1 LSAPSNGWDYDVAV
15 VGGGPGGS
23 TVATALVRR
32 GRRVVVLERE
42 VFPRFHI
49 GESQLPWSNEIFR
62 ALGVYETIL
71 QAGFVEKWGAS
82 FAATDGAA
90 EQYADFTEAVETPTP
105 QSFQVSRAHFDDL
118 LLAHSRRSG
127 AEILQGHR
135 ALHAVFETDGA
146 LLQFADSKGNERGLR
161 VGIVVDA
168 SGRAGFLARTLG
180 RHEMDPLL
188 RNIAVHAQYEG
199 IPRRQGRRSGD
210 IRMLTRADTGWVWLI
225 PISPGVTSVG
235 AVIPQTVYNRESK
248 TSAEESLEHFIATT
262 PGAAPLFHAAHR
274 VSPAR
279 FDADYSYLGTR
290 LAGDR
295 WLAVGDA
302 AGFLDPIFSTGVLLA
317 MQAGLDAAETISGA
331 LSDGDCSARRF
342 GSYERRVRQRYHHF
356 RRFAVGFYDPAFRE
370 LWFTRSN
377 RFGLYQAILSVLA
390 GNWRPSLATRARI
403 ELFFMLVALQRA
415 IPLAPRSA
423 RTKVLSET
431 S

>member
-1 LSAPSNGWDYDVAV
+1 
-15 VGGGPGGS
+15 
-23 TVATALVRR
+23 
-32 GRRVVVLERE
+32 
-42 VFPRFHI
+42 
-49 GESQLPWSNEIFR
+49 
-62 ALGVYETIL
+62 
-71 QAGFVEKWGAS
+71 
-82 FAATDGAA
+82 
-90 EQYADFTEAVETPTP
+90 
-105 QSFQVSRAHFDDL
+105 
-118 LLAHSRRSG
+118 
-127 AEILQGHR
+127 
-135 ALHAVFETDGA
+135 
-146 LLQFADSKGNERGLR
+146 
-161 VGIVVDA
+161 
-168 SGRAGFLARTLG
+168 
-180 RHEMDPLL
+180 
-188 RNIAVHAQYEG
+188 
-199 IPRRQGRRSGD
+199 
-210 IRMLTRADTGWVWLI
+210 
-225 PISPGVTSVG
+225 
-235 AVIPQTVYNRESK
+235 
-248 TSAEESLEHFIATT
+248 
-262 PGAAPLFHAAHR
+262 LFHAAHR